1 VGGSSPLGWV
11 IDRYQIKTNKP
22 SGITNDPN
30 DYCRELNDPAYIA
43 RLIPSLVTVS
53 MRTQSL
59 ITQLPK
65 LQLDQ
70 VATD

>member
-1 VGGSSPLGWV
+1 
-11 IDRYQIKTNKP
+11 KP

-70 VATD
+70 VAID

>member
-1 VGGSSPLGWV
+1 
-11 IDRYQIKTNKP
+11 KP

-53 MRTQSL
+53 MRTQTL
-59 ITQLPK
+59 ITQLPIFCK
-65 LQLDQ
+65 G
-70 VATD
+70 T